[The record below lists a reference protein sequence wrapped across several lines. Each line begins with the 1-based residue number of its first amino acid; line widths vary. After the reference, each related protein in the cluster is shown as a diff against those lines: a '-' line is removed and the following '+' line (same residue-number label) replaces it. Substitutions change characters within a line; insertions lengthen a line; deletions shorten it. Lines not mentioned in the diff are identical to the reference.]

1 MLNDEIE
8 KYAEHGIVYLLAP
21 GYSNIGDVAIF
32 VQSIQFLN
40 ENARQPIKAIL
51 YSRQCVNFNNIRN
64 LPLYDDD
71 IIVIQGGGNMGSLY
85 ALEELLRQNI
95 VKAFPNNKIISLPQ
109 SICFVNQKKDYIL
122 ERAKKIYSN
131 HKKLTIY
138 ARDLPT
144 LDFCK
149 DNFKCN
155 IILCPDMVLSSTPKR
170 IREYK
175 KNQRVLLCLRKD
187 LESSIPSDKVK
198 MIENILKASGYSFEY
213 WDTDDLSGRNIDK
226 KQEKIQSI
234 LDYINQFQLVIT
246 DRYHGTILSYISQT
260 PCIALDNCYG
270 KVKNGFYWFKETN
283 YMFFADDVQEIMNYI
298 ERIEKLN
305 EFRINSDLINNYS
318 DLRES
323 LII

>member
-1 MLNDEIE
+1 MLNDKIE

-32 VQSIQFLN
+32 VKSIQFLK

-51 YSRQCVNFNNIRN
+51 YSRQCVNFNNISS

-109 SICFVNQKKDYIL
+109 STCFMNQKKDYIL
-122 ERAKKIYSN
+122 ERAKKSYSN

-138 ARDLPT
+138 ARDLPS

-149 DNFKCN
+149 YNFKCN
-155 IILCPDMVLSSTPKR
+155 VILCPDMVLSATPKR

-175 KNQRVLLCLRKD
+175 KNQKVLLCLRKD

-198 MIENILKASGYSFEY
+198 MIENILKSSGYSFEY

-226 KQEKIQSI
+226 KEEKIQSI
-234 LDYINQFQLVIT
+234 LDYINQFQFVIT

-270 KVKNGFYWFKETN
+270 KVKNGFYWFNGSN
-283 YMFFADDVQEIMNYI
+283 YMYFVEKLEVLKDIILKI
-298 ERIEKLN
+298 ENLN
-305 EFRINSDLINNYS
+305 EFIFNADLINS
-318 DLRES
+318 FSVLKDEFC
-323 LII
+323 